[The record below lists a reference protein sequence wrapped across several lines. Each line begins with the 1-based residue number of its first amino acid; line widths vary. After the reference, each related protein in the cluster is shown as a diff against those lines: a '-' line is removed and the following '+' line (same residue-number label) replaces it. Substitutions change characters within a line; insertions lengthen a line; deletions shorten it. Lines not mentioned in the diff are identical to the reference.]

1 MLPHLCRDR
10 CHPAPSSGAID
21 GYQGHSLRTLVLS
34 DGSCREVDAMIKTI
48 LVPIGGGASD
58 LAVLETARTIATPLG
73 AHLEFL
79 HVHLGAA
86 AMAVHSSHLSYAI
99 GAGVRRTLRMLDDAS
114 ASRAAAAERKVAEF
128 CAQAGIRMA
137 DAPCGTEAVTARW
150 CSEEG
155 DAQRRLLF
163 HARHNDLIIM
173 ARATGFDGLP
183 EDRLERLLLD
193 CGRPLL
199 IVPGG
204 RPLSSLVTAMVCWKE
219 SATACRAVAA
229 ALPLLRIARRV
240 TLVSVSKDNQ
250 SAAGALARL
259 ASQLL
264 WHGVAAASEVVPLER
279 RRTDAVLMAKART
292 LGADLL
298 VMGGYGHGRTRAVL
312 LGGCTQTVLEGAELP
327 VLLMH

>member
-1 MLPHLCRDR
+1 
-10 CHPAPSSGAID
+10 
-21 GYQGHSLRTLVLS
+21 
-34 DGSCREVDAMIKTI
+34 MIKTI

-114 ASRAAAAERKVAEF
+114 ASRAAAAERKVAAF

-183 EDRLERLLLD
+183 EDRLERLL
-193 CGRPLL
+193 
-199 IVPGG
+199 
-204 RPLSSLVTAMVCWKE
+204 
-219 SATACRAVAA
+219 AV
-229 ALPLLRIARRV
+229 
-240 TLVSVSKDNQ
+240 
-250 SAAGALARL
+250 
-259 ASQLL
+259 
-264 WHGVAAASEVVPLER
+264 SEVVPLER